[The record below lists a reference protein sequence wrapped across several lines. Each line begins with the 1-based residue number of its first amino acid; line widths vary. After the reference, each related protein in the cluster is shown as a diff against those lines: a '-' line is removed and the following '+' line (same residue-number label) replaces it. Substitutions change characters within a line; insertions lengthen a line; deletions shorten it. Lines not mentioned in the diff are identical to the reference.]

1 VSESVRLDNS
11 EQWLMAMNKVKRV
24 CEHELNLFASDKG
37 IGSVD
42 FFCMHVYMNEGTA
55 VTGAFMPQTVD
66 V

>member
-1 VSESVRLDNS
+1 MSESVRLDNS

-42 FFCMHVYMNEGTA
+42 FFACTYMNEGTA
-55 VTGAFMPQTVD
+55 TVG